1 MNIYEAIKNCDI
13 NAVKYFYNDKL
24 HLRYLIFEYVCKFGN
39 LEIIQYFLKMGIDDY
54 DIKIGFLGACEHN
67 NFEVVKFLYNE
78 ITKFTTRRMFYG
90 YEKTNLTMALS
101 YACLNNDLEIV
112 KFLIEKGA
120 KTNFGTTFYNACK
133 TGNLEIIDYILIEKD
148 YKSALEGA
156 CSNNNLELV
165 KYIVE
170 KGANNFD
177 NLLRYTDSLE
187 LSKYLVEKGARD
199 FNAALLNAIE
209 YGNIELID
217 FLIEKG
223 ANNIYEA
230 ISIACKNK
238 NSKIVK
244 HLSNYLSVL

>member
-112 KFLIEKGA
+112 K
-120 KTNFGTTFYNACK
+120 
-133 TGNLEIIDYILIEKD
+133 
-148 YKSALEGA
+148 
-156 CSNNNLELV
+156 
-165 KYIVE
+165 YIVE

-217 FLIEKG
+217 FLI
-223 ANNIYEA
+223 
-230 ISIACKNK
+230 
-238 NSKIVK
+238 
-244 HLSNYLSVL
+244 